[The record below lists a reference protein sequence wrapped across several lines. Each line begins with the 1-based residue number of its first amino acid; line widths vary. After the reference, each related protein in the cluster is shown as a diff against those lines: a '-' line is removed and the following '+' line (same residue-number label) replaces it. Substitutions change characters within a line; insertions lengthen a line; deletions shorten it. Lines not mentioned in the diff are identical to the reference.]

1 MTILPLT
8 WADATGPTTWLPRFL
23 YHRLAVPMLAA
34 TSRALRVA
42 RDRMIEARLLWWFRS
57 PASAGTTSSLCCV
70 LFGVAALPF
79 LRPSYGSAPTWPG
92 TSNSR
97 RQVWGYGISLWYVGM
112 GYRAPRIEPLMT
124 DGMVGRVSLSATVL
138 TVSHCGWKPS
148 CSTCA

>member
-8 WADATGPTTWLPRFL
+8 WADATGQTTCLPGFL

-42 RDRMIEARLLWWFRS
+42 RESPHDRGPTIVVVPLTGERRDFA
-57 PASAGTTSSLCCV
+57 
-70 LFGVAALPF
+70 VAALPF

-97 RQVWGYGISLWYVGM
+97 SSGMGVWDISRAPDWAPDDGRYGGGESFIVRDGFSLW
-112 GYRAPRIEPLMT
+112 L
-124 DGMVGRVSLSATVL
+124 
-138 TVSHCGWKPS
+138 
-148 CSTCA
+148 